1 MNIDE
6 IIERDMRD
14 AERSAGGA
22 ADPLNNDD
30 GSLGVIGIVIAAG
43 ATVIVAWAII
53 GCAFRLAIKAGILEG
68 GVL

>member
-1 MNIDE
+1 
-6 IIERDMRD
+6 MRSF
-14 AERSAGGA
+14 E
-22 ADPLNNDD
+22 NHND
-30 GSLGVIGIVIAAG
+30 GSNTVAAIFLAAG

>member
-14 AERSAGGA
+14 AERSADGA

-30 GSLGVIGIVIAAG
+30 GSLGVIGIVIAA
-43 ATVIVAWAII
+43 ALMVLAAWAMI
-53 GCAFRLAIKAGILEG
+53 GCTVHCISEAL
-68 GVL
+68 